1 MELKSNVPF
10 TKSSDDLQNL
20 KEKWKDFKGV
30 SPLTAIFK
38 ELYPLSGEAVLC
50 IDKNTFPLAVKKG
63 KFLISPFDENH
74 DNLYF
79 IIRGVIRGYML
90 ADGREITTWINEE
103 MELVGSI
110 RNLGL
115 EIETEEYLQALED
128 TTLIAIPKSF
138 LAYMYEHFPEVNIIG
153 RIMLE
158 KSYRDAEER
167 AYISRLP
174 SAGKRYE
181 RFANTRPGLLN
192 RIPLK
197 YSASYLG
204 MKLETLSRIRAGLL
218 KKTDSC

>member
-1 MELKSNVPF
+1 MGIKPTVPICE
-10 TKSSDDLQNL
+10 SSDYVYDL

-38 ELYPLSGEAVLC
+38 ELYPLSGQAVEC
-50 IDKNTFPLAVKKG
+50 IDKSTFPLLIKKG

-90 ADGREITTWINEE
+90 ADGQEITTWINEE

-181 RFANTRPGLLN
+181 RFANTRPNLLN

-197 YSASYLG
+197 YTASYLG
-204 MKLETLSRIRAGLL
+204 MQLETLSRIRAGLL
-218 KKTDSC
+218 KKDR